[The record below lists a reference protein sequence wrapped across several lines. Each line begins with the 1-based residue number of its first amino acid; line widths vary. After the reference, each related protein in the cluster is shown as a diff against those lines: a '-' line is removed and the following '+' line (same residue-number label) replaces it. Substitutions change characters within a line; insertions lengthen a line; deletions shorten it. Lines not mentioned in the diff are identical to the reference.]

1 MRRFFV
7 PACLERRKGGG
18 KSIPRS
24 VKLIVSHILTY
35 SNNKLAVSL
44 LQKIN
49 ISCKL
54 ISKHDNGTVRDGQSG
69 DRHAH
74 PACTPG
80 RGAHAGKAG
89 GEDRCIHGV
98 CKPIESGSR
107 APGLETLVKLA
118 DAARKP
124 DLLVLG
130 GAPGGDAE
138 ACLAAL
144 VQGRARPA
152 SVCWR
157 SAWCEACL
165 QRWTVWMQSRR
176 NADACVFRKRRESA
190 ARGAVKRCVERISG
204 RKRPC
209 ARPGGHTKNSPGN
222 KMLFRR
228 AVFFIQYYFRGKR
241 AAFCH
246 RFCRSVCSS
255 RRATSVSPG
264 TMAQASRSIS
274 GVGGSMSGTITVKH
288 PAAAPARTPL

>member
-1 MRRFFV
+1 MTTGRCEMDNREIGTRIRLARRD
-7 PACLERRKGGG
+7 AG
-18 KSIPRS
+18 
-24 VKLIVSHILTY
+24 LTQE
-35 SNNKLAVSL
+35 KLAEKIGVS
-44 LQKIN
+44 
-49 ISCKL
+49 
-54 ISKHDNGTVRDGQSG
+54 TVFVSQL
-69 DRHAH
+69 
-74 PACTPG
+74 
-80 RGAHAGKAG
+80 
-89 GEDRCIHGV
+89 
-98 CKPIESGSR
+98 ESGSR
-107 APGLETLVKLA
+107 APGLETLVKLSQTLHVSL
-118 DAARKP
+118 

-144 VQGRARPA
+144 A

-190 ARGAVKRCVERISG
+190 ARGAGKTLRGTDLRQGNGSVRGPADIR
-204 RKRPC
+204 
-209 ARPGGHTKNSPGN
+209 KNSPGN

-255 RRATSVSPG
+255 RRATSVRPG

>member
-35 SNNKLAVSL
+35 RNNKLAVSL

-98 CKPIESGSR
+98 CKPIGIRQPR
-107 APGLETLVKLA
+107 ARAGDAGKALA

-124 DLLVLG
+124 GPAGVGRRARRRRGSVSCCVGAGALAPPAYAG
-130 GAPGGDAE
+130 GQPGAKPVCRDGPFG
-138 ACLAAL
+138 CRAAGML
-144 VQGRARPA
+144 THAFFEKGGRARPGE
-152 SVCWR
+152 R
-157 SAWCEACL
+157 
-165 QRWTVWMQSRR
+165 
-176 NADACVFRKRRESA
+176 
-190 ARGAVKRCVERISG
+190 VKRCVERISG
-204 RKRPC
+204 RKTALC
-209 ARPGGHTKNSPGN
+209 AARRTYEKTARGTKCCSAG
-222 KMLFRR
+222 LFSLYNIIFEESGRR
-228 AVFFIQYYFRGKR
+228 FVTAFAGPSAPAGAQHPSAR
-241 AAFCH
+241 A
-246 RFCRSVCSS
+246 RWPR
-255 RRATSVSPG
+255 
-264 TMAQASRSIS
+264 
-274 GVGGSMSGTITVKH
+274 
-288 PAAAPARTPL
+288 PAAPFRVWAGPCPAPSQ